1 MKLEMELKPGDI
13 VLLKFLACVLIIFFS
28 ARFLILPGMETHQD
42 LVQEK
47 DDREVEKQEMEYSI
61 SNIQTVADRIV
72 NQKKGLE
79 DAKTGYY
86 EPMENRKID
95 QLVTG
100 LVLEYGLMPVYLNI
114 SDPAAGVPDAYF
126 LAKNTGAAAS
136 GDANGGNS
144 SSSALENADAEL
156 NAENGST
163 DSTNTDSASNSS
175 YLQYVSSV
183 SVELTLQ
190 GEETQVRALLD
201 DIAKNY
207 PGIQVKSFQMQDSTY
222 VNGALED
229 VSHTSC
235 SCVLAVYLCGNDSI
249 DGTGEEN

>member
-13 VLLKFLACVLIIFFS
+13 VLLKFLACVLIIFFA
-28 ARFLILPGMETHQD
+28 ARFLILPGIETHQD
-42 LVQEK
+42 LVQQR
-47 DDREVEKQEMEYSI
+47 DDLEVQQQEMDYSI

-79 DAKTGYY
+79 EAKTGYY
-86 EPMENRKID
+86 TPMENRKID

-114 SDPAAGVPDAYF
+114 SDPEYGVPNPYF
-126 LAKNTGAAAS
+126 LAKNTSAS
-136 GDANGGNS
+136 ASASADIGS
-144 SSSALENADAEL
+144 SSSALESADAEL
-156 NAENGST
+156 NGDIGST
-163 DSTNTDSASNSS
+163 DTASSSNTGS
-175 YLQYVSSV
+175 YTQYVSSV
-183 SVELTLQ
+183 SVNLTLQ
-190 GEETQVRALLD
+190 GEEDQVRALLD

-207 PGIQVKSFQMQDSTY
+207 PGIQVKSFQMQESTY

-229 VSHTSC
+229 VAHTSC
-235 SCVLAVYLCGNDSI
+235 SCVLAVYLCGNDEI